1 MTNYTKFSKLALSAA
16 LALTTA
22 SSVSLAGK
30 APAKGQDTATKDGA
44 AVSAKITLK
53 TPSKESRKTASSDE
67 LKLKDKELRAAL
79 MKMRYCMV
87 TAENGSNYKMTFHHN
102 NVITLK
108 FDESSSSYGGD
119 SYGGDSYG
127 GDSYGGD
134 SYGGEPY
141 GGEGAGKSAGKSS
154 WRIKGGQVIVNL
166 NGGSDQ
172 VLFLTKSG
180 LAKHRC
186 N

>member
-1 MTNYTKFSKLALSAA
+1 MTNYTKFSKLAISAA

-22 SSVSLAGK
+22 SSISMAGK
-30 APAKGQDTATKDGA
+30 TSAKSGEAKNTSASAP
-44 AVSAKITLK
+44 AKITLK

-87 TAENGSNYKMTFHHN
+87 TDENGNNYKMTFHHN

-108 FDESSSSYGGD
+108 FGEGTSSYDGDSYGGD

-134 SYGGEPY
+134 SYGGE
-141 GGEGAGKSAGKSS
+141 GAGKTAAGKSA

-166 NGGSDQ
+166 NGGPDQ
-172 VLFLTKSG
+172 ALFLTKSG